1 MCKGGERK
9 KCRAVLTLTSLPQAE
24 DVTWKEPLPG
34 AVDRTM
40 LRELAVVPEGA
51 TCGEW
56 RQAPDSHVRRQWS
69 RCWSRWPHGL
79 AGTSGVQVWP
89 RGTRCCPLGDG
100 AVRELPQED
109 LRSREDSVSKD
120 LPGVDEKHAGRA
132 GSKAKEVPC
141 VGQGA
146 AGRPQCGGSPRTPAV
161 MTKTSVPVP

>member
-1 MCKGGERK
+1 MEGTPPWGRGPHGCSESWPSFRKARRVGNGVRHPTHTCEDSGAGGH
-9 KCRAVLTLTSLPQAE
+9 TGWP
-24 DVTWKEPLPG
+24 
-34 AVDRTM
+34 
-40 LRELAVVPEGA
+40 VP
-51 TCGEW
+51 
-56 RQAPDSHVRRQWS
+56 RVS
-69 RCWSRWPHGL
+69 RCGPG
-79 AGTSGVQVWP
+79 GPGVA
-89 RGTRCCPLGDG
+89 PLGDG

-120 LPGVDEKHAGRA
+120 LPGVDEKDAGRA